1 MSKSVI
7 ILIFHLTFYYKYDCY
22 ISALTGKVD
31 KEKQKRDQDIIN
43 AARDNNIFNL
53 SRKPSPGASPNY
65 FPQRS
70 IIIFNLQKTF

>member
-1 MSKSVI
+1 MLI
-7 ILIFHLTFYYKYDCY
+7 IMIFHIMFYHKYNCY
-22 ISALTGKVD
+22 NSALTGKVD

-53 SRKPSPGASPNY
+53 SRKPSPGAPPNY

-70 IIIFNLQKTF
+70 IIIFFI